1 MNEKLLAL
9 NEGPHALTAHEVAEL
24 DAMSMPDATMAL
36 WLADMQVRGHGK
48 MVRPEPDLSMFY
60 LNDKGI
66 SPFIVGRTEDDRLF
80 LGVSTDVGGWF
91 LDVGWKAVS
100 SVAGQL
106 ILHKDMGGKAF
117 SVVLP
122 VKSVVFQQLPRGEGQ
137 IEISILDLQKRERVR
152 TVAVPYRYQG

>member
-1 MNEKLLAL
+1 MMDEMG
-9 NEGPHALTAHEVAEL
+9 ELTIHELDEL
-24 DAMSMPDATMAL
+24 DAMSMSDATMAL

-48 MVRPEPDLSMFY
+48 MVQPEPNLSLFY
-60 LNDKGI
+60 INEKGI
-66 SPFIVGRTEDDRLF
+66 TPFTLGRTKDDRLF

-106 ILHKDMGGKAF
+106 ILHKEMGGQSF

-122 VKSVVFQQLPRGEGQ
+122 LKSVVFKQMPRGEGQ
-137 IEISILDLQKRERVR
+137 IEISVVDLQKRERVR